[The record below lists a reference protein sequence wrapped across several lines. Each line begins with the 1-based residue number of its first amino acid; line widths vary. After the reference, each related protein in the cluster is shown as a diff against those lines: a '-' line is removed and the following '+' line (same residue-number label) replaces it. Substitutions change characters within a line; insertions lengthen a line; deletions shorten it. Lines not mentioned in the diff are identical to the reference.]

1 MDGQEDYVPPE
12 AHQVA
17 AHHPGR
23 GILSRALLYRQLSL
37 RRFGSLML
45 VTLAVTL

>member
-23 GILSRALLYRQLSL
+23 GILSGALAFSIAGFLSE
-37 RRFGSLML
+37 GSDPSCS
-45 VTLAVTL
+45 